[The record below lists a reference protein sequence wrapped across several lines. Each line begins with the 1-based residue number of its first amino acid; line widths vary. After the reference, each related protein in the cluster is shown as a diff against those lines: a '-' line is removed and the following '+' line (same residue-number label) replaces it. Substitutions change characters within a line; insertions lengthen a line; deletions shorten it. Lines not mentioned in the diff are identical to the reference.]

1 MHGWIWMI
9 SREVDI
15 FKNNNNPFVSNL
27 KYCMLGKKQFSWI
40 TWEWLPPNPQHFC
53 VYVLQTRTLF
63 YINTYSNQSKELT
76 SICCWS
82 PKILCRSF
90 CQLSQSYF
98 FCFCFVCFW
107 YGVSLCIPAWP
118 RTCDLPAY
126 ASPILKL
133 QVYTTIPA
141 PVMTLVIKISQSD
154 ASLLGVNASFV
165 SSVWTTFSVLP
176 SWHKKFGR
184 L

>member
-90 CQLSQSYF
+90 CQLSQSCIF
-98 FCFCFVCFW
+98 SVFVLFVFDTGSH
-107 YGVSLCIPAWP
+107 YVSQLGLELVIFLPMPPPYWNYRCIPPSLPQSWP
-118 RTCDLPAY
+118 L
-126 ASPILKL
+126 
-133 QVYTTIPA
+133 
-141 PVMTLVIKISQSD
+141 
-154 ASLLGVNASFV
+154 
-165 SSVWTTFSVLP
+165 W
-176 SWHKKFGR
+176 
-184 L
+184 